1 MQEVQPDAAIATKR
15 EITTKLMAKLKSG
28 DSVSGKN
35 RTKITEIL
43 SKPGERTAPVN
54 MLRDALYRMEEHC
67 VNFLIIVLKICIG
80 KVVISVTR
88 LQQQISEISKNEAAK
103 AKDEKEIVNKLS
115 GLNEDEKKEFQE
127 MLKLLDKK

>member
-1 MQEVQPDAAIATKR
+1 MQEVQPDAAIATKW
-15 EITTKLMAKLKSG
+15 EIITRLMAKLKSG

-67 VNFLIIVLKICIG
+67 VNFPDHCPEDLYWKSCDIRYKT
-80 KVVISVTR
+80 SVT
-88 LQQQISEISKNEAAK
+88 N
-103 AKDEKEIVNKLS
+103 
-115 GLNEDEKKEFQE
+115 F
-127 MLKLLDKK
+127 

>member
-1 MQEVQPDAAIATKR
+1 M
-15 EITTKLMAKLKSG
+15 
-28 DSVSGKN
+28 
-35 RTKITEIL
+35 
-43 SKPGERTAPVN
+43 
-54 MLRDALYRMEEHC
+54 
-67 VNFLIIVLKICIG
+67 
-80 KVVISVTR
+80 ISVTR

>member
-28 DSVSGKN
+28 DSVSGK
-35 RTKITEIL
+35 KEIL

-67 VNFLIIVLKICIG
+67 VNFPDHCP
-80 KVVISVTR
+80 
-88 LQQQISEISKNEAAK
+88 
-103 AKDEKEIVNKLS
+103 KDLYWKSCDIRYKTSATN
-115 GLNEDEKKEFQE
+115 F
-127 MLKLLDKK
+127 